1 MLLDCCVKL
10 INCSPTQTGAAQP
23 VALPTLGK
31 TVVQCE
37 MHVLFMPPLKKTVC
51 MQTLNKLKSPEVRLL
66 GLNMKQ
72 TYLISNISF
81 ISLKRHD

>member
-23 VALPTLGK
+23 VALATLGK

-37 MHVLFMPPLKKTVC
+37 MHLLFMPPLKKNGVHADTK
-51 MQTLNKLKSPEVRLL
+51 QAQKS
-66 GLNMKQ
+66 GGKAAW
-72 TYLISNISF
+72 S
-81 ISLKRHD
+81 